1 MNSNAYFR
9 HYAERAAAGEPVLPH
24 CRSCQAVF
32 MPPRAVC
39 PECGTPGPGWISA
52 ADATGT
58 LYSFTVLES
67 KKGAA
72 TVIGLADLDM
82 ITEGSKF
89 YATVLGINVADV
101 AVGQRVKVDTA
112 ENNEG
117 VLVPVLM
124 AKGAAT

>member
-1 MNSNAYFR
+1 MNSNAHFR

-24 CRSCQAVF
+24 CGNCEAVF
-32 MPPRAVC
+32 MPPRAAC
-39 PECGTPGPGWISA
+39 PECGTPGPGWISG

-58 LYSFTVLES
+58 LYSFTVVET
-67 KKGAA
+67 KAGANI
-72 TVIGLADLDM
+72 IGLADLDM

-89 YATVLGINVADV
+89 YASVLGIDARDV

-117 VLVPVLM
+117 VLVPVLIAEGG
-124 AKGAAT
+124 AK

>member
-9 HYAERAAAGEPVLPH
+9 HYAERASAGEPVLPH
-24 CRSCQAVF
+24 CRSCQAVY
-32 MPPRAVC
+32 MPPRAAC
-39 PECGTPGPGWISA
+39 PECGTPAPGWTSA

-58 LYSFTVLES
+58 LYSFTVVET
-67 KKGAA
+67 KEGANI
-72 TVIGLADLDM
+72 IGLADLDM

-89 YATVLGINVADV
+89 YASVLGVNATDV
-101 AVGQRVKVDTA
+101 AVGQRVTVDTA
-112 ENNEG
+112 MNSEG